1 MLLSAAGAPDTA
13 TWISGIQTSA
23 HYSRSF
29 VLDLGVAAH
38 SVAFRSDGKQ
48 LAIASWDGT
57 VRVYDASTLKEVR
70 VLHGHRRNVYRVA
83 YSHDCERLVTCG
95 WDDTVRLWDS
105 ATGNR
110 VDFLGRHDAFVRAVA
125 FNPDG
130 QRIASGGQDNTVRF
144 WEAATSREIG
154 TLGRHSRPVS
164 DVAFSPDGQQ
174 IASASG
180 DGTVKIWETT
190 AAEPSRQH
198 FLTTLGSR
206 VTSSLT
212 KRLSPRRVGTTSSVS
227 GMTHT
232 GRQIRSLDDENI
244 NATGAGS
251 GITYDL
257 AISSDGCQIASSDG
271 FGNVRLWDAKTGLPI
286 RNLIGHKG
294 IACGLAFHP
303 SGRQLA
309 STSTDG
315 NASTLDMVHARSSVV
330 YQAPTGIGTIAAA
343 YSPDGQQVAVASGDG
358 IVRIFDV
365 SEGFEI
371 RQLECPTH
379 PRLGSSLMGM
389 LSYDPSGHWI
399 AACSNP
405 DNRSPGEV
413 RVFDVTACQRVFT
426 LRGHGRP
433 VTCVAFSPT
442 VGGSLLEA
450 SIKRSSSGRPR
461 PAKRSSRSEAIQEV

>member
-1 MLLSAAGAPDTA
+1 MRIWLTGNADGGMVAVWKTRGWPPRFASEPLVVVRTKYANVDSIAFSPDGERLIALSSSAGTRHGNLDLWNTNV
-13 TWISGIQTSA
+13 GN
-23 HYSRSF
+23 YSRSF

-154 TLGRHSRPVS
+154 TLRGHSRPVS

-190 AAEPSRQH
+190 AAEPA
-198 FLTTLGSR
+198 
-206 VTSSLT
+206 
-212 KRLSPRRVGTTSSVS
+212 
-227 GMTHT
+227 HT
-232 GRQIRSLDDENI
+232 
-244 NATGAGS
+244 
-251 GITYDL
+251 
-257 AISSDGCQIASSDG
+257 
-271 FGNVRLWDAKTGLPI
+271 
-286 RNLIGHKG
+286 
-294 IACGLAFHP
+294 
-303 SGRQLA
+303 
-309 STSTDG
+309 
-315 NASTLDMVHARSSVV
+315 
-330 YQAPTGIGTIAAA
+330 
-343 YSPDGQQVAVASGDG
+343 
-358 IVRIFDV
+358 
-365 SEGFEI
+365 
-371 RQLECPTH
+371 
-379 PRLGSSLMGM
+379 
-389 LSYDPSGHWI
+389 
-399 AACSNP
+399 
-405 DNRSPGEV
+405 
-413 RVFDVTACQRVFT
+413 
-426 LRGHGRP
+426 
-433 VTCVAFSPT
+433 FSQP
-442 VGGSLLEA
+442 
-450 SIKRSSSGRPR
+450 
-461 PAKRSSRSEAIQEV
+461 